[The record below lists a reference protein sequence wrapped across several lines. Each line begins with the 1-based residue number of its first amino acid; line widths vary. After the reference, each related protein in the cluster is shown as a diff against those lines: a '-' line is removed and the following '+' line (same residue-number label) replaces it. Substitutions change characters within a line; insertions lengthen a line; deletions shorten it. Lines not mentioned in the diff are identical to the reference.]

1 MKTKKN
7 TIGDARHYKD
17 EIKDLVGKKLPIC
30 VGVDRCLVYHDYP
43 LMGKENKLCVEVFNR
58 FIK

>member
-30 VGVDRCLVYHDYP
+30 VGRGWMSCLSSLSLD
-43 LMGKENKLCVEVFNR
+43 G
-58 FIK
+58 